1 METLLDVMEALTLS
15 KEEYH
20 RVATIAGPMH
30 IVNTVLQNMNM
41 RG

>member
-1 METLLDVMEALTLS
+1 METLLDVVEVLN

-20 RVATIAGPMH
+20 RVATIFGPMH

>member
-1 METLLDVMEALTLS
+1 METLLDVMGALS

-20 RVATIAGPMH
+20 SVATISGPMH